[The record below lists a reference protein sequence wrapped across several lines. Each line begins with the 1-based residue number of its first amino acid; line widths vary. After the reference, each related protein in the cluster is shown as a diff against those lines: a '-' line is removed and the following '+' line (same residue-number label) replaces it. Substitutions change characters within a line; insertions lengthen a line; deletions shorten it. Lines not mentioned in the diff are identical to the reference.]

1 MSTFL
6 WNIHVLYLFKL
17 LYLKSVFL
25 GKRRIRLLMNYYL
38 CSPHL
43 LNQIGLNEINWIKL
57 DQTDWIKPNQ
67 TRSYRFITI
76 YWTYPCSNC
85 TLCVYEFSQSKLKLL
100 NNQIKKSVNPIPSG
114 GTFFP
119 PHYYVPP
126 DFQTFQWPRSF
137 FVFSIKNY
145 KNRRSFTLSY
155 LGNSLSHQPILAN
168 PFFVEFF
175 VYS

>member
-1 MSTFL
+1 MRTFHFSFFRIERKPKARQSWFGKWRQYRRFENFICTIWWNWTICQFL
-6 WNIHVLYLFKL
+6 KSVSIFLGNIHVLYLFKL

-25 GKRRIRLLMNYYL
+25 GKRRIRPLMNYYL

-119 PHYYVPP
+119 PHY
-126 DFQTFQWPRSF
+126 
-137 FVFSIKNY
+137 
-145 KNRRSFTLSY
+145 
-155 LGNSLSHQPILAN
+155 
-168 PFFVEFF
+168 
-175 VYS
+175 